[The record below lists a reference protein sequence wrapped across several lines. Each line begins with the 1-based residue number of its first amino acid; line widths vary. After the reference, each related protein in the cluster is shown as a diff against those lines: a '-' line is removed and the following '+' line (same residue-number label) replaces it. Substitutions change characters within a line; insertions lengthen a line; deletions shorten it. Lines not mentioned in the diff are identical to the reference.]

1 MGKPPPPPSD
11 QQAGNGVGSQVSPR
25 KKTLV
30 LAGGCPH
37 TGVKVELLR
46 KSEGGKRKMEDRAPE
61 WGEGRGVWV
70 FGCLDVWVFGC
81 WGVQMY
87 RCAGV

>member
-1 MGKPPPPPSD
+1 MGKPPPPSD

-37 TGVKVELLR
+37 TGAKVELLR
-46 KSEGGKRKMEDRAPE
+46 KSEGGRGKWKIVRRS
-61 WGEGRGVWV
+61 GGREGV
-70 FGCLDVWVFGC
+70 FGCL
-81 WGVQMY
+81 GV
-87 RCAGV
+87 

>member
-37 TGVKVELLR
+37 TGAKVELLR
-46 KSEGGKRKMEDRAPE
+46 KSEGGEE
-61 WGEGRGVWV
+61 EENGRSCAGVGGGMGCLGVWV
-70 FGCLDVWVFGC
+70 FGCL
-81 WGVQMY
+81 GV
-87 RCAGV
+87 